1 MKQRPRM
8 PKRFRRQIEKDKKKN
23 QLKEVDKFFEAM
35 KVKLKEGGKI
45 TEEDGEELNKI
56 VGDDIQGSV

>member
-1 MKQRPRM
+1 MKQKPRM
-8 PKRFRRQIEKDKKKN
+8 PKKFRRQIEKDKKKS

-35 KVKLKEGGKI
+35 KSKLKEGRKI
-45 TEEDGEELNKI
+45 TEEDGNELNKI

>member
-8 PKRFRRQIEKDKKKN
+8 PKKFRRQIKKNKKKN

-35 KVKLKEGGKI
+35 KVKLKEGRKI